1 MRNWFF
7 LLVIFAFT
15 IAQVTIVNYFRVFG
29 VKPDLILIGVVF
41 AAISSLDF
49 KWVVSLSI
57 FAGIL
62 KDAFSAGPFGIS
74 VILFP
79 STSFFVAM
87 ISKEIPTDNNI
98 VRAIII
104 FVSVVFNN
112 ILTRLI
118 FLFSG
123 EYVPLSIFLRITF
136 IESLYTAFT
145 AFIILKIY
153 QIRSETPSPPRR
165 DGFFPA

>member
-7 LLVIFAFT
+7 LLIVFTFT
-15 IAQVTIVNYFRVFG
+15 ITQVTIVNYFRVFG
-29 VKPDLILIGVVF
+29 VKPDLILISVVF
-41 AAISSLDF
+41 AAISLDF
-49 KWVVSLSI
+49 KWAVSLSI

-62 KDAFSAGPFGIS
+62 KDAFSFGPFSIS
-74 VILFP
+74 VISFPLCSLFI
-79 STSFFVAM
+79 AR
-87 ISKEIPTDNNI
+87 ISKEIPTDNNV

-118 FLFSG
+118 FLCSG
-123 EYVPLSIFLRITF
+123 KYVPASVFLRVTF

-153 QIRSETPSPPRR
+153 QIRIK
-165 DGFFPA
+165 

>member
-1 MRNWFF
+1 MRNCFF
-7 LLVIFAFT
+7 LLIILVFSIT
-15 IAQVTIVNYFRVFG
+15 QVTIVNYFKVFG
-29 VKPDLILIGVVF
+29 VQPNLILISVVF
-41 AAISSLDF
+41 AAISLNL
-49 KWVVSLSI
+49 KWAVSLSI

-62 KDAFSAGPFGIS
+62 KDAFSSGPFGIS
-74 VILFP
+74 VVLFP
-79 STSFFVAM
+79 LISFFVAR

-104 FVSVVFNN
+104 FVCVVFNN

-123 EYVPLSIFLRITF
+123 EYVPLSVFLRVMF

-145 AFIILKIY
+145 AFIILRIY
-153 QIRSETPSPPRR
+153 QITTE
-165 DGFFPA
+165 